1 LYKNSDAP
9 ELYLLWGTAYCLR
22 MAKKKS
28 TQKRATRK
36 PVGAKAAK
44 KNAVGSPKGIR
55 QQVWPQERDVMM
67 RPDRLR
73 YVRKLVVPDGCVF
86 CAAAKAKPEFESLLL
101 YRSELAMVVLN
112 KYPYNNGHLLVL
124 PVRHEGDITAL
135 TDAEGAEL
143 QRLLRESVRILK
155 DNLGTD
161 GFNVGLNLGKV
172 AGAGIPEHLH
182 YHIVPRWAGDTNF
195 FPLLAETKVVIET
208 LEQTFERLLPLFNS
222 L

>member
-1 LYKNSDAP
+1 
-9 ELYLLWGTAYCLR
+9 
-22 MAKKKS
+22 MAKKRAATKKKQ
-28 TQKRATRK
+28 TKLRATD
-36 PVGAKAAK
+36 
-44 KNAVGSPKGIR
+44 SPKR
-55 QQVWPQERDVMM
+55 LNQLVWPQERDVMM

-86 CAAAKAKPEFESLLL
+86 CTAAKSKPSFDSLLL
-101 YRSELAMVVLN
+101 YRNKVAMVVLN

-124 PVRHEGDITAL
+124 PTKHEGQLTAL
-135 TDAEGAEL
+135 NDDEGFEL

-155 DNLGTD
+155 DALGTD

-182 YHIVPRWAGDTNF
+182 FHIVPRWAGDTNF
-195 FPLLAETKVVIET
+195 FPLLAETKVVIED
-208 LEQTFERLLPLFNS
+208 LEQTFGRLLPYFNS

>member
-1 LYKNSDAP
+1 
-9 ELYLLWGTAYCLR
+9 
-22 MAKKKS
+22 M
-28 TQKRATRK
+28 
-36 PVGAKAAK
+36 
-44 KNAVGSPKGIR
+44 
-55 QQVWPQERDVMM
+55 
-67 RPDRLR
+67 
-73 YVRKLVVPDGCVF
+73 GCVF

-101 YRSELAMVVLN
+101 FRNELAMVVLN

-124 PVRHEGDITAL
+124 PTRHQGDITAL
-135 TDAEGAEL
+135 TDQEGAEL
-143 QRLLRESVRILK
+143 QRLLKESVRILK
-155 DNLGTD
+155 DTLGTD

-208 LEQTFERLLPLFNS
+208 LEQTFERLLPYFNS